1 MNVIHMKY
9 AKQQVKDCLK
19 DSLNDA
25 KQQVKDMPNPK
36 NDEWMQRTLTYTK
49 LNA

>member
-9 AKQQVKDCLK
+9 
-19 DSLNDA
+19 A

-49 LNA
+49 FNV